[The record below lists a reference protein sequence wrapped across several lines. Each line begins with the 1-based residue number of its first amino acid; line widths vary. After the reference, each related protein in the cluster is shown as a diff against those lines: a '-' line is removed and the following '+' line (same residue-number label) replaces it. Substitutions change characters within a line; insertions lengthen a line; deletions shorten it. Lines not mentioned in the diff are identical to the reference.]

1 VVQVAVVTLVFVL
14 IVVLVLG
21 ITDPAHPVA
30 APVGRRGRGPVALIF
45 VLVLV
50 GMLVAEVRCACPDG
64 AGWDLSRPRPG
75 LALTPA
81 DRPPGVSPLMEPRAT
96 PPDNVP
102 IHPLAAEIF
111 SRFFRTPN
119 PGMCAR
125 PWRTHPAA
133 IHWCV
138 AMRGFRRTGLLP
150 EAVPKMC
157 IRPDSIAVRN

>member
-1 VVQVAVVTLVFVL
+1 MTLVFVL

-133 IHWCV
+133 IH
-138 AMRGFRRTGLLP
+138 
-150 EAVPKMC
+150 
-157 IRPDSIAVRN
+157 

>member
-1 VVQVAVVTLVFVL
+1 VAMVAMGVRAGGADQLM
-14 IVVLVLG
+14 LVLG
-21 ITDPAHPVA
+21 IIVWVGDVTVA
-30 APVGRRGRGPVALIF
+30 LVALIF
-45 VLVLV
+45 IPVLA
-50 GMLVAEVRCACPDG
+50 GMLVGEVRCACPDG